1 MKLKLTALAL
11 TTVIGLHAPTLQAD
25 EEQRYEHFKGQ
36 PAKNLDQALFNL
48 ANFNAKL
55 EQIMAKDELTANDMA
70 TIHQLSYTL
79 ENALQRLDEEV
90 DTMQEVLEEVHLA
103 SESMDFETVQ
113 KQGKVY
119 LESTGK
125 IVKK

>member
-1 MKLKLTALAL
+1 MKLKLTVLAL
-11 TTVIGLHAPTLQAD
+11 TTVIGLHAPALQAD

-55 EQIMAKDELTANDMA
+55 EQIMAKGELTANDMA